1 NALTSTTVQAYTGS
15 TLIGTVLPSE
25 SHTPYRMNISKIKV
39 GTTVTVKAVDSHGNA
54 SDGTVVTVRDNT
66 PPTPPTVN
74 RYTNVS
80 STITGKSEPLAV
92 IKVKSA
98 TTNQLIKSGTAGADG
113 TFSITMPTQP
123 LGSTLL
129 VTATDAV
136 GLEGQPTTVTVVDG
150 IPPDAPEPTA
160 VTNTD
165 PLVSGFSEPNSVVSV
180 YNANTSAL
188 LGSGTAAQDGFYSF
202 TIPLQSSGTSLLYT
216 ATDAAGNVSTAVTY
230 SVLNYLPPEPYLWNP
245 LVTTQDTVLSGR
257 AENANTLTVRTAIG
271 KTLGT
276 YYVSGSAFTFSLTI
290 PKQPEGTVLY
300 LGSLNAQTGQ
310 RSHWVKYVV
319 VAVDTTPPAKPVVN
333 PVGEQD
339 TYVTGT
345 AEAGSTVKI
354 TANGIVQQT
363 GTANANGAFSL
374 VINQQAIG
382 TVLTVTATDAQ
393 GNVSDAATV
402 TVSDRTAPVTPTV
415 QGLTEDDTTVTGV
428 AEAGSIVKVV
438 NHDAII
444 GQGTA
449 NADGSF
455 SIAIPLQPAGTALTV
470 TATDAAGNRSPETTV
485 TVAKRVDKTP
495 PAPPIVQ
502 AVGDADTIVTGT
514 TEARATVTIT
524 ANGAVVGT
532 GSANGDGAFSIA
544 IPQQSS
550 GTLLEITAT
559 DDAGNVSVATTT
571 TVLDMTA
578 PNAPQVN
585 PVTDQDLL
593 IRGHKDLGATVK
605 VYVQDAN
612 GTTPLAI
619 NLYAWTA
626 DEFYIYLLQ
635 PIQAG
640 TKLQFIAQDDAGNDS
655 PITYATVQSY
665 DNTPPDEPVVQGVN
679 DQDTKVI
686 GTAEAGSTIQ
696 VTTNGT
702 LIGTGTADSDGS
714 FSVTIPPQQEGV
726 RLDVTATDSAGN
738 VSYAASVIVQ
748 ASIVIDTTAPE
759 APMVS
764 QVADSDKVV
773 HGTAEA
779 ASQITV
785 SANGEMIGSSMTAQ
799 DGTYLVTIPL
809 QKAGT
814 ILQITATDAAGNV
827 SAAATVTVLDQTA
840 PEVPQVNPVN
850 EKDMVI
856 TGMSEPGARMVLQK
870 HITIEGIDYIS
881 VLDVGY
887 ADENGGFRFTNGL
900 PQPEGTQLQVQ
911 AQDAAQ
917 NVSPVTTVTVM
928 KAPDVT
934 PPFAPTVNRVSDQD
948 KTVSG
953 TAEAGSTVTVMA
965 NGTVLGTTVAGTDGW
980 FSVEISKQAKNTMLE
995 VTATDAAGN
1004 VSPIAVCKVISATP
1018 PTAPTVNPVSD
1029 TDMTITG
1036 TAEPGVLVGVQVPD
1050 GNGTTASMLA
1060 AYDADADGKYT
1071 LSLSQPIKAGTTL
1084 QLFAQDAEGRYSQL
1098 TYTTVKA
1105 SDTMP
1110 PAEPIVN
1117 PVTDQDTT
1125 VSGTAEAGSTVR
1137 VVTNGMLLSMVTAGL
1152 DGSFSIGIP
1161 QQQAGV
1167 RLDVT
1172 ATDSAG
1178 NVSNVTSV
1186 FVKQRVDTTPP
1197 DQPTVNGVSDKST
1210 AVSGIAEAGS
1220 LITVTANGQI
1230 IGTGTTGQDDSYFVT
1245 IPLQKSGTI
1254 LQVTATDVAGNV
1266 SATATTTVTDV
1277 TAPEAPQ
1284 VNPVTEKDTV
1294 VTGMSEPGARMVLQ
1308 KQITIEGVDYISV
1321 LDVEYADETGAFRF
1335 TNGLPQPEGTQLQV
1349 LAQDVAQNVSPLTTV
1364 TVTKAPD
1371 NTPPDRP
1378 IVNSIRDNDTK
1389 VTGTAEAGSSVKV
1402 MVNGATAG
1410 SSTAG
1415 ADGKFSVTT
1424 QKLLAG
1430 MMISVTATDSSGN
1443 ASEATTVQVQAI
1455 PVPDTTPP
1463 SAPSVRAVGDND
1475 TSVTGYSEAGAT
1487 IQVKVGTSVIGT
1499 GTVNQTGSF
1508 NVSITKQ
1515 PAGTVLVVTATDTAG
1530 NVSSATTVTVTDK
1543 TAPQAPTVDPLTNY
1557 DTTVTGRAEPSSLV
1571 TIRANNQ
1578 ILIADFAD
1586 ANGNYTLSIPR
1597 QTVGTTLTVTA
1608 KDLAGNESLATT
1620 TVVTLSDAPAA
1631 PSVHP
1636 FKEHDTQVTGTSVTG
1651 A

>member
-1 NALTSTTVQAYTGS
+1 
-15 TLIGTVLPSE
+15 
-25 SHTPYRMNISKIKV
+25 M
-39 GTTVTVKAVDSHGNA
+39 
-54 SDGTVVTVRDNT
+54 
-66 PPTPPTVN
+66 
-74 RYTNVS
+74 
-80 STITGKSEPLAV
+80 
-92 IKVKSA
+92 
-98 TTNQLIKSGTAGADG
+98 
-113 TFSITMPTQP
+113 
-123 LGSTLL
+123 
-129 VTATDAV
+129 

-202 TIPLQSSGTSLLYT
+202 TIPLQSSGNSLLYT

-257 AENANTLTVRTAIG
+257 AENANRLTVRTAIG

-333 PVGEQD
+333 PVGDQD
-339 TYVTGT
+339 SFVTGM

-514 TEARATVTIT
+514 SEARATVTIT

-626 DEFYIYLLQ
+626 DEFYIYLLK

-665 DNTPPDEPVVQGVN
+665 DNTPPEEPVVQGVN
-679 DQDTKVI
+679 DQYTKVI
-686 GTAEAGSTIQ
+686 
-696 VTTNGT
+696 
-702 LIGTGTADSDGS
+702 
-714 FSVTIPPQQEGV
+714 
-726 RLDVTATDSAGN
+726 
-738 VSYAASVIVQ
+738 
-748 ASIVIDTTAPE
+748 
-759 APMVS
+759 
-764 QVADSDKVV
+764 
-773 HGTAEA
+773 
-779 ASQITV
+779 
-785 SANGEMIGSSMTAQ
+785 
-799 DGTYLVTIPL
+799 
-809 QKAGT
+809 
-814 ILQITATDAAGNV
+814 
-827 SAAATVTVLDQTA
+827 
-840 PEVPQVNPVN
+840 
-850 EKDMVI
+850 
-856 TGMSEPGARMVLQK
+856 
-870 HITIEGIDYIS
+870 
-881 VLDVGY
+881 
-887 ADENGGFRFTNGL
+887 
-900 PQPEGTQLQVQ
+900 
-911 AQDAAQ
+911 
-917 NVSPVTTVTVM
+917 
-928 KAPDVT
+928 
-934 PPFAPTVNRVSDQD
+934 
-948 KTVSG
+948 G

-965 NGTVLGTTVAGTDGW
+965 NGTVLGTTVAGTDGL
-980 FSVEISKQAKNTMLE
+980 FSIEISKQAKNTMLE

-1004 VSPIAVCKVISATP
+1004 VSPIAECKVISATP

-1060 AYDADADGKYT
+1060 AYDADADGRYT

-1125 VSGTAEAGSTVR
+1125 VSGIAEAGSTVR

-1167 RLDVT
+1167 RLEVT

-1245 IPLQKSGTI
+1245 IPLQKSGAI
-1254 LQVTATDVAGNV
+1254 LQVTATDAAGNV

-1308 KQITIEGVDYISV
+1308 K
-1321 LDVEYADETGAFRF
+1321 
-1335 TNGLPQPEGTQLQV
+1335 
-1349 LAQDVAQNVSPLTTV
+1349 
-1364 TVTKAPD
+1364 
-1371 NTPPDRP
+1371 
-1378 IVNSIRDNDTK
+1378 
-1389 VTGTAEAGSSVKV
+1389 
-1402 MVNGATAG
+1402 
-1410 SSTAG
+1410 
-1415 ADGKFSVTT
+1415 
-1424 QKLLAG
+1424 
-1430 MMISVTATDSSGN
+1430 
-1443 ASEATTVQVQAI
+1443 
-1455 PVPDTTPP
+1455 
-1463 SAPSVRAVGDND
+1463 
-1475 TSVTGYSEAGAT
+1475 
-1487 IQVKVGTSVIGT
+1487 
-1499 GTVNQTGSF
+1499 
-1508 NVSITKQ
+1508 
-1515 PAGTVLVVTATDTAG
+1515 
-1530 NVSSATTVTVTDK
+1530 
-1543 TAPQAPTVDPLTNY
+1543 
-1557 DTTVTGRAEPSSLV
+1557 
-1571 TIRANNQ
+1571 
-1578 ILIADFAD
+1578 
-1586 ANGNYTLSIPR
+1586 
-1597 QTVGTTLTVTA
+1597 
-1608 KDLAGNESLATT
+1608 
-1620 TVVTLSDAPAA
+1620 
-1631 PSVHP
+1631 
-1636 FKEHDTQVTGTSVTG
+1636 
-1651 A
+1651 

>member
-1 NALTSTTVQAYTGS
+1 MITGNALTGTTVQAYTGS

-188 LGSGTAAQDGFYSF
+188 LGSGTVAQDGFYSF

-333 PVGEQD
+333 PVGDQD
-339 TYVTGT
+339 SFVTGM

-455 SIAIPLQPAGTALTV
+455 SIAIPLQTAGTALTV

-514 TEARATVTIT
+514 SEARATVTIT

-626 DEFYIYLLQ
+626 DEFYIYLLK

-759 APMVS
+759 EPMVS

-870 HITIEGIDYIS
+870 
-881 VLDVGY
+881 
-887 ADENGGFRFTNGL
+887 
-900 PQPEGTQLQVQ
+900 
-911 AQDAAQ
+911 
-917 NVSPVTTVTVM
+917 
-928 KAPDVT
+928 
-934 PPFAPTVNRVSDQD
+934 
-948 KTVSG
+948 
-953 TAEAGSTVTVMA
+953 
-965 NGTVLGTTVAGTDGW
+965 
-980 FSVEISKQAKNTMLE
+980 
-995 VTATDAAGN
+995 
-1004 VSPIAVCKVISATP
+1004 
-1018 PTAPTVNPVSD
+1018 
-1029 TDMTITG
+1029 
-1036 TAEPGVLVGVQVPD
+1036 
-1050 GNGTTASMLA
+1050 
-1060 AYDADADGKYT
+1060 
-1071 LSLSQPIKAGTTL
+1071 
-1084 QLFAQDAEGRYSQL
+1084 
-1098 TYTTVKA
+1098 
-1105 SDTMP
+1105 
-1110 PAEPIVN
+1110 
-1117 PVTDQDTT
+1117 
-1125 VSGTAEAGSTVR
+1125 
-1137 VVTNGMLLSMVTAGL
+1137 
-1152 DGSFSIGIP
+1152 
-1161 QQQAGV
+1161 
-1167 RLDVT
+1167 
-1172 ATDSAG
+1172 
-1178 NVSNVTSV
+1178 
-1186 FVKQRVDTTPP
+1186 
-1197 DQPTVNGVSDKST
+1197 
-1210 AVSGIAEAGS
+1210 
-1220 LITVTANGQI
+1220 
-1230 IGTGTTGQDDSYFVT
+1230 
-1245 IPLQKSGTI
+1245 
-1254 LQVTATDVAGNV
+1254 
-1266 SATATTTVTDV
+1266 
-1277 TAPEAPQ
+1277 
-1284 VNPVTEKDTV
+1284 
-1294 VTGMSEPGARMVLQ
+1294 
-1308 KQITIEGVDYISV
+1308 
-1321 LDVEYADETGAFRF
+1321 
-1335 TNGLPQPEGTQLQV
+1335 
-1349 LAQDVAQNVSPLTTV
+1349 
-1364 TVTKAPD
+1364 
-1371 NTPPDRP
+1371 
-1378 IVNSIRDNDTK
+1378 
-1389 VTGTAEAGSSVKV
+1389 
-1402 MVNGATAG
+1402 
-1410 SSTAG
+1410 
-1415 ADGKFSVTT
+1415 
-1424 QKLLAG
+1424 
-1430 MMISVTATDSSGN
+1430 
-1443 ASEATTVQVQAI
+1443 
-1455 PVPDTTPP
+1455 
-1463 SAPSVRAVGDND
+1463 
-1475 TSVTGYSEAGAT
+1475 
-1487 IQVKVGTSVIGT
+1487 
-1499 GTVNQTGSF
+1499 
-1508 NVSITKQ
+1508 
-1515 PAGTVLVVTATDTAG
+1515 
-1530 NVSSATTVTVTDK
+1530 
-1543 TAPQAPTVDPLTNY
+1543 
-1557 DTTVTGRAEPSSLV
+1557 
-1571 TIRANNQ
+1571 
-1578 ILIADFAD
+1578 
-1586 ANGNYTLSIPR
+1586 
-1597 QTVGTTLTVTA
+1597 
-1608 KDLAGNESLATT
+1608 
-1620 TVVTLSDAPAA
+1620 
-1631 PSVHP
+1631 
-1636 FKEHDTQVTGTSVTG
+1636 
-1651 A
+1651 